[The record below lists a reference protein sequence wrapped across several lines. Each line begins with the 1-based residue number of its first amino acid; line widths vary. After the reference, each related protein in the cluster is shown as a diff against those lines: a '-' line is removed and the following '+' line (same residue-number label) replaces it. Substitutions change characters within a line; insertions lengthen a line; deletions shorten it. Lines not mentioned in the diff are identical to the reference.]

1 MPVYPS
7 ENDQNGE
14 SNNQGLSD
22 KNQDLL
28 TTACSQ
34 LQEGIQQHKEGKLQ
48 FAIVSL
54 TESWKKFQLLGD
66 LSKQIKA
73 LRYLTLVAYNHGE
86 YQFVIKYG
94 HKCLSLEPEL
104 KIQEQILS
112 YMGNAYRHLGN
123 YESAIQFLDKE
134 VRKLWDLSNKRNK
147 VNIQK
152 LSDQAIKIEEILQK
166 LQTDVDSNQTNLLK
180 MRNSIET
187 NMKNIENLGSSEED
201 LNSIRMNIS
210 SIDTQLM
217 LLDDTVQAL
226 NNYKNQ
232 LNQTILEI
240 QTQIS
245 SSEDLFSTEENEN

>member
-1 MPVYPS
+1 MKVERKFPEYLKRSNNGGLLVGFIYVLVFMS
-7 ENDQNGE
+7 ILFLWIWQTFETENDK
-14 SNNQGLSD
+14 S
-22 KNQDLL
+22 LL
-28 TTACSQ
+28 NTIDER
-34 LQEGIQQHKEGKLQ
+34 LNLIE
-48 FAIVSL
+48 
-54 TESWKKFQLLGD
+54 
-66 LSKQIKA
+66 
-73 LRYLTLVAYNHGE
+73 
-86 YQFVIKYG
+86 
-94 HKCLSLEPEL
+94 
-104 KIQEQILS
+104 EQINIVDETNNDTITDIS
-112 YMGNAYRHLGN
+112 
-123 YESAIQFLDKE
+123 SSIQFLDKE

-187 NMKNIENLGSSEED
+187 NMQNIENLGLSEED

-245 SSEDLFSTEENEN
+245 SSEDLNSTQVNEN

>member
-1 MPVYPS
+1 MKVERKFPEYLKRANS
-7 ENDQNGE
+7 G
-14 SNNQGLSD
+14 GLLVGFIYVLVFMSILFLWIWQTFETESD
-22 KNQDLL
+22 KSLL
-28 TTACSQ
+28 NTIDER
-34 LQEGIQQHKEGKLQ
+34 LNLIE
-48 FAIVSL
+48 
-54 TESWKKFQLLGD
+54 
-66 LSKQIKA
+66 
-73 LRYLTLVAYNHGE
+73 
-86 YQFVIKYG
+86 
-94 HKCLSLEPEL
+94 
-104 KIQEQILS
+104 EQINIVDETNNDTITDIS
-112 YMGNAYRHLGN
+112 
-123 YESAIQFLDKE
+123 SSIQFLDKE

-187 NMKNIENLGSSEED
+187 NMKNIENLGLSEED

-245 SSEDLFSTEENEN
+245 SSEDLNPVQANEN

>member
-1 MPVYPS
+1 MKVERKFPEYLKRANSGGLLVGFIYVLVFMS
-7 ENDQNGE
+7 ILFLWIWQTFETENDK
-14 SNNQGLSD
+14 S
-22 KNQDLL
+22 LL
-28 TTACSQ
+28 NTIDER
-34 LQEGIQQHKEGKLQ
+34 LNLIE
-48 FAIVSL
+48 
-54 TESWKKFQLLGD
+54 
-66 LSKQIKA
+66 
-73 LRYLTLVAYNHGE
+73 
-86 YQFVIKYG
+86 
-94 HKCLSLEPEL
+94 
-104 KIQEQILS
+104 EQINIVDETNNDTITDIS
-112 YMGNAYRHLGN
+112 
-123 YESAIQFLDKE
+123 SSIQFLDKE

-187 NMKNIENLGSSEED
+187 NMKNIENLGLSEED

-217 LLDDTVQAL
+217 LLDDSVQAL

>member
-1 MPVYPS
+1 MKVERKFPEYLKRSNNGGLLVGFIYVLVFMS
-7 ENDQNGE
+7 ILFLWIWQTFETENDK
-14 SNNQGLSD
+14 S
-22 KNQDLL
+22 LL
-28 TTACSQ
+28 NTIDER
-34 LQEGIQQHKEGKLQ
+34 LNLIE
-48 FAIVSL
+48 
-54 TESWKKFQLLGD
+54 
-66 LSKQIKA
+66 
-73 LRYLTLVAYNHGE
+73 
-86 YQFVIKYG
+86 
-94 HKCLSLEPEL
+94 
-104 KIQEQILS
+104 EQINIVDETNNDTITDIS
-112 YMGNAYRHLGN
+112 
-123 YESAIQFLDKE
+123 SSIQFLDKE

-187 NMKNIENLGSSEED
+187 NMQNIENLGLSEED

-245 SSEDLFSTEENEN
+245 SSEDLNSVQANEN

>member
-1 MPVYPS
+1 MKVERKFPEYLKRSNNGGLLVGFIYVLVFMS
-7 ENDQNGE
+7 ILFLWIWQTFETENDK
-14 SNNQGLSD
+14 S
-22 KNQDLL
+22 LL
-28 TTACSQ
+28 NTIDER
-34 LQEGIQQHKEGKLQ
+34 LNLIE
-48 FAIVSL
+48 
-54 TESWKKFQLLGD
+54 
-66 LSKQIKA
+66 
-73 LRYLTLVAYNHGE
+73 
-86 YQFVIKYG
+86 
-94 HKCLSLEPEL
+94 
-104 KIQEQILS
+104 EQINIVDETNNDTITDIS
-112 YMGNAYRHLGN
+112 
-123 YESAIQFLDKE
+123 SSIQFLDKE

-187 NMKNIENLGSSEED
+187 NMKNIENLGLSEED

-245 SSEDLFSTEENEN
+245 SSEDLNSDQVNEN

>member
-1 MPVYPS
+1 MKVERKFPEYLKRANSGGLLVGFIYVLVFMS
-7 ENDQNGE
+7 ILFLWIWQTFETENDK
-14 SNNQGLSD
+14 S
-22 KNQDLL
+22 LL
-28 TTACSQ
+28 NTIDER
-34 LQEGIQQHKEGKLQ
+34 LNLIE
-48 FAIVSL
+48 
-54 TESWKKFQLLGD
+54 
-66 LSKQIKA
+66 
-73 LRYLTLVAYNHGE
+73 
-86 YQFVIKYG
+86 
-94 HKCLSLEPEL
+94 
-104 KIQEQILS
+104 EQINIVDETNNETITDIS
-112 YMGNAYRHLGN
+112 
-123 YESAIQFLDKE
+123 SSIQFLDKE

-147 VNIQK
+147 VDIQK
-152 LSDQAIKIEEILQK
+152 LSDQATKIEEILQK

-187 NMKNIENLGSSEED
+187 NMKNIENLGLSEED

-245 SSEDLFSTEENEN
+245 SSEDLFSTDENEN

>member
-1 MPVYPS
+1 MKVERKFPEYLKRANS
-7 ENDQNGE
+7 G
-14 SNNQGLSD
+14 GLLVGFIYVLVFMSILFLWIWQTFETESD
-22 KNQDLL
+22 KSLL
-28 TTACSQ
+28 NTIDER
-34 LQEGIQQHKEGKLQ
+34 LNLIE
-48 FAIVSL
+48 
-54 TESWKKFQLLGD
+54 
-66 LSKQIKA
+66 
-73 LRYLTLVAYNHGE
+73 
-86 YQFVIKYG
+86 
-94 HKCLSLEPEL
+94 
-104 KIQEQILS
+104 EQINIVDETNNDTITDIS
-112 YMGNAYRHLGN
+112 
-123 YESAIQFLDKE
+123 SSIQFLDKE

-166 LQTDVDSNQTNLLK
+166 LQADVDSNQTNLLK

-187 NMKNIENLGSSEED
+187 NMKNIENLGLSEED

-245 SSEDLFSTEENEN
+245 SSEDLNPVQANEN

>member
-1 MPVYPS
+1 MKVERKFPEYLKRANNGGLLVGFIYVLVFMS
-7 ENDQNGE
+7 ILFLWIWQTFETEND
-14 SNNQGLSD
+14 
-22 KNQDLL
+22 KLL
-28 TTACSQ
+28 LNTIDER
-34 LQEGIQQHKEGKLQ
+34 LNLIE
-48 FAIVSL
+48 
-54 TESWKKFQLLGD
+54 
-66 LSKQIKA
+66 
-73 LRYLTLVAYNHGE
+73 
-86 YQFVIKYG
+86 
-94 HKCLSLEPEL
+94 
-104 KIQEQILS
+104 EQINIVDETNNDTITDIS
-112 YMGNAYRHLGN
+112 
-123 YESAIQFLDKE
+123 SSIQFLDKE

-166 LQTDVDSNQTNLLK
+166 LQTDVNNNQTNLLK
-180 MRNSIET
+180 MPNSIET
-187 NMKNIENLGSSEED
+187 NMRNIENLGLSEED

-245 SSEDLFSTEENEN
+245 SSEDLNSVQANEN

>member
-1 MPVYPS
+1 MKVERKFPEYLKRANNGGLLVGFIYVLVFMS
-7 ENDQNGE
+7 ILFLWIWQTFETENDK
-14 SNNQGLSD
+14 S
-22 KNQDLL
+22 LL
-28 TTACSQ
+28 NTIDER
-34 LQEGIQQHKEGKLQ
+34 LNLIE
-48 FAIVSL
+48 
-54 TESWKKFQLLGD
+54 
-66 LSKQIKA
+66 
-73 LRYLTLVAYNHGE
+73 
-86 YQFVIKYG
+86 
-94 HKCLSLEPEL
+94 
-104 KIQEQILS
+104 EQINIVDETNNDTITDIS
-112 YMGNAYRHLGN
+112 
-123 YESAIQFLDKE
+123 SSIQFLDKE

-187 NMKNIENLGSSEED
+187 NMQNIENLGLSEED

-245 SSEDLFSTEENEN
+245 SSEDLNSAQLNEN